1 MAKKSLLYSR
11 RRRSQL
17 RVFSFSSLFRGKS
30 RLPCFWL
37 IVEGN
42 QDGGSLEFD
51 EFRLR
56 VSSIYFF
63 SKETV
68 NCSINFMIKIIRCFA
83 IYCNLTSPEKIESF
97 PSLRF
102 FFFFFPIR
110 KFNHKEEGYSYT
122 GRLVEWTLLRS
133 RLWRNRCTPVSRW
146 PFVIATK
153 VSAQVFK
160 LCSIMNNN
168 RVLM

>member
-97 PSLRF
+97 PSRLRF
-102 FFFFFPIR
+102 FFFFFQFENSITKRKVIR
-110 KFNHKEEGYSYT
+110 TRGDSSSGHYYVHGYGET
-122 GRLVEWTLLRS
+122 GVHQFRVDLSWLQLRCPRRCS
-133 RLWRNRCTPVSRW
+133 NYARLWITTVS
-146 PFVIATK
+146 
-153 VSAQVFK
+153 
-160 LCSIMNNN
+160 
-168 RVLM
+168 

>member
-1 MAKKSLLYSR
+1 MLLANY
-11 RRRSQL
+11 
-17 RVFSFSSLFRGKS
+17 
-30 RLPCFWL
+30 
-37 IVEGN
+37 EGEN

-68 NCSINFMIKIIRCFA
+68 NCSINFMIKIIRCA

-102 FFFFFPIR
+102 FFFSNSKIQSQR
-110 KFNHKEEGYSYT
+110 
-122 GRLVEWTLLRS
+122 GRL
-133 RLWRNRCTPVSRW
+133 
-146 PFVIATK
+146 FVHGETRRVDTATFTVMEK
-153 VSAQVFK
+153 QVYTSFA
-160 LCSIMNNN
+160 LTFRDCN
-168 RVLM
+168 

>member
-83 IYCNLTSPEKIESF
+83 IYCNLTSPEEIESF

-102 FFFFFPIR
+102 FFFFFFQFENSITKRKVIR
-110 KFNHKEEGYSYT
+110 TRGDSSSGHCYVHGYGET
-122 GRLVEWTLLRS
+122 GVHQ
-133 RLWRNRCTPVSRW
+133 
-146 PFVIATK
+146 F
-153 VSAQVFK
+153 
-160 LCSIMNNN
+160 
-168 RVLM
+168 RVDLS

>member
-83 IYCNLTSPEKIESF
+83 IYCNLTSPEKIEISQSF
-97 PSLRF
+97 TILF
-102 FFFFFPIR
+102 FFFQFENSITKRKVIR
-110 KFNHKEEGYSYT
+110 T
-122 GRLVEWTLLRS
+122 
-133 RLWRNRCTPVSRW
+133 
-146 PFVIATK
+146 
-153 VSAQVFK
+153 
-160 LCSIMNNN
+160 
-168 RVLM
+168 

>member
-42 QDGGSLEFD
+42 QNGGSLEFD

-56 VSSIYFF
+56 VRYI
-63 SKETV
+63 
-68 NCSINFMIKIIRCFA
+68 
-83 IYCNLTSPEKIESF
+83 
-97 PSLRF
+97 
-102 FFFFFPIR
+102 FFP
-110 KFNHKEEGYSYT
+110 KK
-122 GRLVEWTLLRS
+122 
-133 RLWRNRCTPVSRW
+133 
-146 PFVIATK
+146 
-153 VSAQVFK
+153 Q
-160 LCSIMNNN
+160 
-168 RVLM
+168 